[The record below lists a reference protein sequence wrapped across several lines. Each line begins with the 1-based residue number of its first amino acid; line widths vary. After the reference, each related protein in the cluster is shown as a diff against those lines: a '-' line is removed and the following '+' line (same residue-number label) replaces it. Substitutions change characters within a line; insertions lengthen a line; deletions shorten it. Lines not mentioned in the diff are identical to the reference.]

1 MNYNVKYLK
10 TKIDKFEVV
19 RRKKKGEHAT
29 FKTYSKGVLEN
40 CTELYKVRQW
50 TKGILSASIKY
61 S

>member
-40 CTELYKVRQW
+40 CTELYKVRQ
-50 TKGILSASIKY
+50 
-61 S
+61 